1 MLECKSKID
10 DTKPK
15 GSGKTAHEGRMKMKK
30 YRVNESEH
38 FNLMSMYDHLKC
50 MEIDAIETGKWPEGL
65 EESIEEVE
73 MLLDEAYCVGALV
86 DWSTLKRIREI
97 KDERQL
103 IRYNR
108 SLAAGSNE
116 RDAALAFAL

>member
-1 MLECKSKID
+1 
-10 DTKPK
+10 
-15 GSGKTAHEGRMKMKK
+15 MKK

-50 MEIDAIETGKWPEGL
+50 MEIDAIETGNWPENL
-65 EESIEEVE
+65 EERIEEVE
-73 MLLDEAYCVGALV
+73 MLMNKAYCVGALV
-86 DWSTLKRIREI
+86 DWPTLKRIREI

-103 IRYNR
+103 IRYSK

-116 RDAALAFAL
+116 RDAALAFTL